1 MGKRTALHN
10 VIVLVTALLTAQSIK
25 LHCAT
30 MLIFGY
36 MSGSM
41 LRSMPVLVSRK
52 VQRLPSGQRMDPGA
66 VVASYMPDKSL
77 GPPLG
82 EKSTIKR
89 SLLLLSLTTCPVNV
103 HGVPLPSGG
112 HPGFPSVPVMRTT
125 VRSTMIISRRQPG
138 CTGSLY

>member
-41 LRSMPVLVSRK
+41 LRSMPVFVSRK
-52 VQRLPSGQRMDPGA
+52 VQRLPSGQRMDPGD
-66 VVASYMPDKSL
+66 VVASYVPDKSL

-103 HGVPLPSGG
+103 HGVRPCRRRKRCVLVTDEAVPPAASTPLARC
-112 HPGFPSVPVMRTT
+112 VPLMAN
-125 VRSTMIISRRQPG
+125 
-138 CTGSLY
+138 